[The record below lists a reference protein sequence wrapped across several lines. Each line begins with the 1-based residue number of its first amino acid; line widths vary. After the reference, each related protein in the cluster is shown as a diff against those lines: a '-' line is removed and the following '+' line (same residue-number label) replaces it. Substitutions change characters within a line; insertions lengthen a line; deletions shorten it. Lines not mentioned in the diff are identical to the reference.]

1 MIDRIRGLKYI
12 HFLIISLVST
22 FAVLC
27 ISGLAAYSGYSGRIK
42 SEAMITYD
50 VDLNECG
57 FESMKQ
63 IEEGCYVATDS
74 DPQIIIDVGGNVE
87 AVEIC
92 MTAYLEPGEILLYY
106 TNDADEG
113 FTGSK
118 MRWAHG
124 WKEPDSYLFRIDG
137 RDSRIA
143 RLRIDPT
150 VYAGNRVNIEKIR
163 INPEMGLDDFLVFDH
178 VFLFKTLLY
187 GALASVILRELFRK
201 K

>member
-1 MIDRIRGLKYI
+1 
-12 HFLIISLVST
+12 
-22 FAVLC
+22 
-27 ISGLAAYSGYSGRIK
+27 
-42 SEAMITYD
+42 
-50 VDLNECG
+50 
-57 FESMKQ
+57 MKQ

-74 DPQIIIDVGGNVE
+74 DPQIIIDVGSNVE

-201 K
+201 HS